1 MIDRVKEL
9 AKHFVIYGIGNAA
22 QSATAFILLPILT
35 ARFSKAEYG
44 EYSLILMVATMAS
57 AVFYFGMTT
66 AIPRSYFEYEDVNE
80 RKAVYSTALYILL
93 AGATLQILFGYFLSD
108 FVSIILFGEVKEGQ
122 SQAIFFAF
130 LGGAVAIVNHFFFM
144 QLRLLR
150 RSIMVTLLSIVSLIL
165 GVGLTLILLE
175 IRGNNLR
182 TAFEGILYSQICV
195 SIIYL
200 SIAGRN
206 SIVLKIHKAEIAPLI
221 RFGFYSGVLASFGAL
236 VLEWSDRIIIERIL
250 GATDLGLY
258 SALFKASALLG
269 VLLVV
274 PFANIWSPM
283 MMEYKKD
290 ANIKH
295 FFRMVLNYYLLF
307 GLLIISFLAVYI
319 DNLLPLIISFE
330 ITQSDL
336 LIFMVLSCSVLIY
349 STVNITVAGL
359 VYERKTHQVAIVY
372 YVMAIIKITLNI
384 FMINFLGIIGAAFST
399 LLIAIILPII
409 MYNLSAKYFN
419 FSIDW
424 KLISKLFCIMIFLLI
439 YSYIAPW
446 WPLLN
451 QYYIE
456 PFIVLIMW
464 ISIYNMCISSID
476 RQNITT
482 FVKNIPTLLKGQRE
496 GS

>member
-22 QSATAFILLPILT
+22 QSATAFILLPVLT

-44 EYSLILMVATMAS
+44 EYSLILMAATMAS

-66 AIPRSYFEYEDVNE
+66 AIPRSYFEYENVNE

-93 AGATLQILFGYFLSD
+93 VGATLQIAFGYFLSE
-108 FVSIILFGEVKEGQ
+108 FISLILFGDVKEGQ

-130 LGGAVAIVNHFFFM
+130 LGGAVAIINNFFFM

-150 RSIMVTLLSIVSLIL
+150 RSVMVTLLSIISLVL

-175 IRGNNLR
+175 MRSNNLR
-182 TAFEGILYSQICV
+182 AAFEGILYSQICV

-200 SIAGRN
+200 IVAGRH
-206 SIVLKIHKAEIAPLI
+206 SIILKIHKAEIAPLI

-250 GATDLGLY
+250 GTTDLGLY

-269 VLLVV
+269 VLLVI

-283 MMEYKKD
+283 MMEYRKD
-290 ANIKH
+290 AKIKH
-295 FFRMVLNYYLLF
+295 FFSTVLNYYLLF
-307 GLLIISFLAVYI
+307 GSLIISFLSVYS

-330 ITQSDL
+330 ITQSDI
-336 LIFMVLSCSVLIY
+336 LIFLILSCSVLIY
-349 STVNITVAGL
+349 STVNITIAGL
-359 VYERKTHQVAIVY
+359 VYERKTRQVAAVY
-372 YVMAIIKITLNI
+372 YIMVIIKIVLNI
-384 FMINFLGIIGAAFST
+384 FMINFFGIMGAAFTT
-399 LLIAIILPII
+399 LLIAIILPVT
-409 MYNLSAKYFN
+409 MYKLSTKYFN
-419 FSIDW
+419 FNIDW
-424 KLISKLFCIMIFLLI
+424 KFISTLFCIMILLLI
-439 YSYIAPW
+439 YSYVAPW
-446 WPLLN
+446 WSLHN
-451 QYYIE
+451 QYYVE
-456 PFIVLIMW
+456 PFIVIIMW
-464 ISIYNMCISSID
+464 ISICKMCISIAD
-476 RQNITT
+476 WKYITT
-482 FVKNIPTLLKGQRE
+482 FIKNISTLFKGHRE